1 MEDPDSL
8 LGASPMTSDQVASL
22 APALSA
28 FLQPFRI
35 GFAKATGF
43 RHLSSYLLGLLSDL
57 PRKSVEPIAL
67 AAGTAVRTLQE
78 FLADYPWDQQRVQ
91 EALLRQ
97 VADRHAPPTGGL
109 AIAVLDES
117 AHAKR
122 GPKTP
127 GAQRQYCGQSGKIDN
142 CVVGVHLIYTTPG
155 NSPHDTVQDNSFTCA
170 LASDLYLPQ
179 GWVEDAAQRQEAR
192 IPEDL
197 AFRTKWQIG
206 LDLIRQAIGQ
216 GIRFDLVTFDENYG
230 QVPAFWRGLDALG
243 QKAIGEVPRHFRCW
257 ATPPRYRSG
266 QKPFA
271 AHRVDHLVAHSPL
284 FYGQQWQ
291 TLHIKD
297 TTRGPMTW
305 KIKAARVQI
314 TDADSG
320 RPSDRRYWLMV
331 AQRPHAAGSSETK
344 YFLCNGGEG
353 EDLLTLL
360 RAGFARW
367 HVEKWF
373 ERGKQ
378 EAGLGDFEVRTYR
391 SLIRHWLIARLAMLF
406 LAEQTTRLRG
416 EKSADH
422 LRAGGRILPAAAGAT
437 AGPLVAIVG

>member
-1 MEDPDSL
+1 MDDPDNL
-8 LGASPMTSDQVASL
+8 LGDSTMTSDQVASL
-22 APALSA
+22 APALPT
-28 FLQPFRI
+28 FLQPFRV
-35 GFAKATGF
+35 GFAKVTGF
-43 RHLSSYLLGLLSDL
+43 RHLSNYLLGLLSDL

-67 AAGTAVRTLQE
+67 ATGTAVRTLQE
-78 FLADYPWDQQRVQ
+78 FLADYPWDEGRVQ
-91 EALLRQ
+91 ETLLRQ
-97 VADRHAPPTGGL
+97 VADRHTPPSGGS

-127 GAQRQYCGQSGKIDN
+127 GAQRQYCGESGKIDT

-155 NSPHDTVQDNSFTCA
+155 SSPHDTVEDNSFTCA

-179 GWVEDAAQRQEAR
+179 GWAEDAAQRQEAR
-192 IPEDL
+192 IPEHL

-216 GIRFDLVTFDENYG
+216 GLRFDFVTFDENYG

-257 ATPPRYRSG
+257 VQPPRYRSL

-284 FYGQQWQ
+284 FYGQAWQ
-291 TLHIKD
+291 PLRIKD

-305 KIKAARVQI
+305 QVKAARVQI
-314 TDADSG
+314 TDLETG
-320 RPSDRRYWLMV
+320 RPSDRRYWLIV
-331 AQRPHAAGSSETK
+331 ARRPHAAGGSETK
-344 YFLCNGGEG
+344 YFLGNAGAG
-353 EDLLTLL
+353 EDLLTML

-406 LAEQTTRLRG
+406 LAEQTARLRG